1 MIKIDTAPGGILS
14 ACFTLLYLSVAYI
27 FFDITELDAGNAW
40 VEFLTIGLCGLI
52 GTISTFIILFFY
64 HKLFQ
69 DLKYDA
75 KKLIKSKEAGYRTL
89 RFICVFLIAVT
100 VYVYYDL
107 GLLQMLLS
115 LFEKQS

>member
-1 MIKIDTAPGGILS
+1 MIKIDTALGGILS

-27 FFDITELDAGNAW
+27 FFDVTELDRGNAW
-40 VEFLTIGLCGLI
+40 IEFLTIGLCGLI

-64 HKLFQ
+64 RKLFP
-69 DLKYDA
+69 DLKYDV
-75 KKLIKSKEAGYRTL
+75 KKLIKSKEISFRTL
-89 RFICVFLIAVT
+89 RYICVILIALT

-115 LFEKQS
+115 QS

>member
-14 ACFTLLYLSVAYI
+14 ACFTLLYLSAAYI

-52 GTISTFIILFFY
+52 GTISTLIIFFIY
-64 HKLFQ
+64 HKLFP
-69 DLKYDA
+69 DLKYDV
-75 KKLIKSKEAGYRTL
+75 KKFIKSNETGYQTL
-89 RFICVFLIAVT
+89 RYICVLLIAIT
-100 VYVYYDL
+100 VFIYYDL

-115 LFEKQS
+115 

>member
-52 GTISTFIILFFY
+52 GTISTLIILFFY
-64 HKLFQ
+64 HKLFP
-69 DLKYDA
+69 DLKYDV
-75 KKLIKSKEAGYRTL
+75 KKLIKSKEASYRTL
-89 RFICVFLIAVT
+89 RYICVLLIAIT
-100 VYVYYDL
+100 VYIYYDL

-115 LFEKQS
+115 

>member
-27 FFDITELDAGNAW
+27 FFDITELDGGNAW

-52 GTISTFIILFFY
+52 GTISTLIILFFY
-64 HKLFQ
+64 HKLFP
-69 DLKYDA
+69 DLKYDV
-75 KKLIKSKEAGYRTL
+75 KKLIKSKEASYRTL
-89 RFICVFLIAVT
+89 RYICVLLIVVT
-100 VYVYYDL
+100 VYIYYDL

-115 LFEKQS
+115 WE